1 MPRLGKLRP
10 PQANRLPTEPKPSTP
25 AQSYYHTAID
35 RTGDSVVSPNRVTQA
50 QRIIA
55 DASNASEADQN
66 RAIEEAIQLLYPYPP
81 RQGQRDALRQLIYK
95 RKDLILIAKTS
106 FGKSMVL
113 QAAPILMCRS
123 MTIVLLPLDRI
134 AQEQAEYISRIG
146 GRPCILN
153 SDTFNRGIILDI
165 QNGKYTHIL
174 LSPELAVGD
183 KFHDTATYPELK
195 ERLGL
200 VVVDE
205 AHLVSQWGGEFRK
218 EYARVGQLR
227 SLFGSSVPWFACS
240 ATLDTATLEKVKK
253 GVSFEDDV
261 TIMRTSIDRPELA
274 IRLGW
279 IPNHS
284 RSSAT
289 ALRFLFDQ
297 GPGSDESICIP
308 ENIPKTVVF
317 FDTKNEADT
326 AMRQCRKWLQKKY
339 NYSEKRATAV
349 IKFYHRGTAKF
360 DKEAY
365 ITEFQ
370 RLGED
375 SSVRVIFATE
385 ALGMGVNLPDVRR
398 VVIYG
403 LPKGLEPAIM
413 WQRGG
418 RAGRDGRDGEI
429 ILLVDEWVKGP
440 RIDPLQSEEEDQWT
454 LDEDEAIEDKE
465 KTRKLTRTERRSKLP
480 EFWYT
485 LTNDPCCLRALFLDH
500 FDEPQ
505 EYRVHI
511 RADRCCSNCNPDID
525 LGILDKHY
533 LHNERG
539 NSFNARAKR
548 IHELLTDW
556 AKDQLPIVF
565 PNSFFRPEVCSF
577 ISEEKLTRLA
587 KDAREIMNLDGLR
600 DSLGLW
606 RFFTTHGEKLL
617 RQLRTA
623 Y

>member
-1 MPRLGKLRP
+1 MPRHIKLKP
-10 PQANRLPTEPKPSTP
+10 PQAKRPPTEPKLPREAEPKPSTP
-25 AQSYYHTAID
+25 AQSYY
-35 RTGDSVVSPNRVTQA
+35 RTENSLVSPDQVTQA

-55 DASNASEADQN
+55 DASNVSEADQS

-134 AQEQAEYISRIG
+134 AQEQAEYITRIG

-153 SDTFNRGIILDI
+153 SDTLNKGILVDI
-165 QNGKYTHIL
+165 QHGKYTHIL

-240 ATLDTATLEKVKK
+240 ATLDAATLEKVKK

-279 IPNHS
+279 IPNQS

-297 GPGSDESICIP
+297 GPGPDTESICTP

-317 FDTKNEADT
+317 FDTKNEAD
-326 AMRQCRKWLQKKY
+326 AVMRQCRKWLQKKY
-339 NYSEKRATAV
+339 NYSEKQAKAV

-375 SSVRVIFATE
+375 CSIRVIFATE

-398 VVIYG
+398 VVIYCALQKCCITRTVRIIFG
-403 LPKGLEPAIM
+403 PVTFFFP
-413 WQRGG
+413 
-418 RAGRDGRDGEI
+418 GRD
-429 ILLVDEWVKGP
+429 
-440 RIDPLQSEEEDQWT
+440 RI
-454 LDEDEAIEDKE
+454 
-465 KTRKLTRTERRSKLP
+465 
-480 EFWYT
+480 
-485 LTNDPCCLRALFLDH
+485 
-500 FDEPQ
+500 
-505 EYRVHI
+505 
-511 RADRCCSNCNPDID
+511 
-525 LGILDKHY
+525 
-533 LHNERG
+533 
-539 NSFNARAKR
+539 
-548 IHELLTDW
+548 
-556 AKDQLPIVF
+556 
-565 PNSFFRPEVCSF
+565 
-577 ISEEKLTRLA
+577 
-587 KDAREIMNLDGLR
+587 
-600 DSLGLW
+600 
-606 RFFTTHGEKLL
+606 
-617 RQLRTA
+617 
-623 Y
+623 